1 MIVAISQRIQ
11 IIESYS
17 ERRDSLDQ
25 RWLSLLNELDI
36 TAIPIPN
43 NIDVAK
49 KIFESIP
56 FEGIILTG
64 GGDLARYGGN
74 TPERDETENFLLEF
88 AILNNLP
95 LLGVC
100 RGMQLI
106 QSYFDVP
113 LEKVQNHIAQR
124 HNIFLQ
130 EGQEVVNSYHA
141 WGTTS
146 SVEDLIVLAK
156 SDDGV
161 IEAIQHV
168 SHPIIG
174 IMWHPE
180 REKHL
185 TQLDKN
191 FLSLF
196 KRFI

>member
-1 MIVAISQRIQ
+1 MIIAISQRIQ
-11 IIESYS
+11 IIESYN

-25 RWLSLLNELDI
+25 RWLSLLNGLGM

-49 KIFESIP
+49 KIFENIP

-74 TPERDETENFLLEF
+74 TPERDETEIFLLEF
-88 AILNNLP
+88 AIINNLP

-106 QSYFDVP
+106 QDYFDIS
-113 LEKVQNHIAQR
+113 LEKIQNHIAQR
-124 HNIFLQ
+124 HSIHLQ
-130 EGQEVVNSYHA
+130 EGQEIVNSYHA
-141 WGTTS
+141 WGATS
-146 SVEDLIVLAK
+146 SHEDLLVLAK

-168 SHPIIG
+168 GHPLAG

-180 REKHL
+180 RETHL
-185 TQLDKN
+185 TQLDKY
-191 FLSLF
+191 FFSLF
-196 KRFI
+196 KRRI